1 MGLTS
6 AYSADWDDDHFE
18 IGLFFIIQLPSHRR
32 TIACISPAGM
42 RCSRS
47 SKPWY
52 RYRFCTRTSNMRYS
66 EIQDAALCREDSWFL
81 EKEGACTFL
90 GSLHV
95 HGTRIQ
101 TTGNRRRCVAFSYRT
116 FSASHWQLH
125 TPFTERHLQ
134 II

>member
-1 MGLTS
+1 MHIARGNALQQPIKQTMVP
-6 AYSADWDDDHFE
+6 
-18 IGLFFIIQLPSHRR
+18 LPLLHSN
-32 TIACISPAGM
+32 
-42 RCSRS
+42 
-47 SKPWY
+47 
-52 RYRFCTRTSNMRYS
+52 TRTSNMRYS

-81 EKEGACTFL
+81 EKEGACTLL

-95 HGTRIQ
+95 RGTRIQ